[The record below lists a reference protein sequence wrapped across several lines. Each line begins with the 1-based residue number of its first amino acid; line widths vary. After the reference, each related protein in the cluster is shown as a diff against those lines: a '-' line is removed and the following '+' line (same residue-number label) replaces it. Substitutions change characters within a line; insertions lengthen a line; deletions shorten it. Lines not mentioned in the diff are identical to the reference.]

1 MGIDQWKHKYLFPF
15 GNIQPITAA
24 ESSANQSTAAA
35 TSVANRAFSSQMGT
49 SNNNST
55 LLARPINP
63 SMDVGFNNPSKQQD
77 SIYSENMSTYR

>member
-1 MGIDQWKHKYLFPF
+1 
-15 GNIQPITAA
+15 
-24 ESSANQSTAAA
+24 
-35 TSVANRAFSSQMGT
+35 MGT

-77 SIYSENMSTYR
+77 SIYSDNMSTYRQYQTQAQQPMGTLNDSLMLDSASMMPQQNMVNTDAFTQMTQ